1 MGVAC
6 ETGST
11 GVRWPS
17 ASLVMCG
24 QSRQDGREPM
34 VSLRISCEN
43 YTATRAQE
51 GGSREVE
58 FWYAVAVFTPNTTPN
73 RSFNNS
79 TAVLMPWHT
88 HQTHHSVKPCQ
99 TGIASQRLTTARC
112 RCTGIPSCR
121 STTCRTQTRNGN
133 RCLGLNRAATDE
145 IYSD

>member
-1 MGVAC
+1 MRTYAELESWRAPVVCLDQNNWGTPFRLGRQMGVAC

-51 GGSREVE
+51 GALE
-58 FWYAVAVFTPNTTPN
+58 
-73 RSFNNS
+73 
-79 TAVLMPWHT
+79 
-88 HQTHHSVKPCQ
+88 K
-99 TGIASQRLTTARC
+99 
-112 RCTGIPSCR
+112 
-121 STTCRTQTRNGN
+121 
-133 RCLGLNRAATDE
+133 
-145 IYSD
+145 